1 MLSKVNL
8 ILLFALLIFNVLG
21 TVANLLG
28 TQIVICEAVKSN
40 RSLLVAFDIPLLRSV
55 GLKLVKMEVNQENA
69 GKIRGP

>member
-8 ILLFALLIFNVLG
+8 TLLFALLILNVLG
-21 TVANLLG
+21 TVATLLG

-40 RSLLVAFDIPLLRSV
+40 HRILKAFDIPLLRSV
-55 GLKLVKMEVNQENA
+55 GLKLVKMEVKRENV